1 MTIDDQTY
9 EKLGLLYLG
18 GELTN
23 DGTTPAARPYL
34 LPSRDLVTHGV
45 IVGMTGSGKTGL
57 GAVLLEE
64 AAIDG
69 IPAIVIDPK
78 GDLGNLLLTFPSLS
92 PESFAPWV
100 PADDDAAAVAE
111 RTKKGLAEWN
121 QAPARIGLFERSVE
135 RAIYTPGSSAGRKL
149 SIMGGFDRPASV
161 DDGDDEAT
169 RARAVSLTSS
179 LLSLAGMDVDP
190 VVSAEH
196 VLVSTVLLHL
206 WNASPKTD
214 LGQLLG
220 HIQNPPFAR
229 LGLLETDSVAPPAL
243 RQSIAMRLNTAFAS
257 PALQGF
263 LQGEPLD
270 VEKLLYTAE
279 GKPRLSVITLAHLDD
294 NLRMFFVT
302 ILLNELLSWTRRQP
316 GTSSLRA
323 LLYMDEVAGY
333 LPPVKAPPSKA
344 PIMTLLKQARAYGV
358 GCVLATQNPVDVDYK
373 ALANAGVWYLGR
385 LQTERDKARVLEG
398 LEGNAS
404 ATGAPFDKAA
414 VDAAL
419 SSLPKRAFYAHNV
432 HSKTAT
438 TFTTRYALSYLRGPL
453 MPAEIKRLNAA
464 STTTV
469 MMAAVNIVPPPR
481 PSSSSSSSS
490 ASLSSSSSVAP
501 PVPGSVEVRFEG
513 EGVLTPWLW
522 ARTSNHYVHAKSGT
536 DTWMTRWLLVPFVDD
551 NPAFDAAVT
560 ETEVTWANTKTPS
573 SSTSYAALPPACAR
587 DKSWESWGKTV
598 VATVVRAQPL
608 VLLQSIATDVTSKAG
623 ESKSAFIQR
632 VAQKARELRD
642 DEVATLTTKWAPK
655 IARAQ
660 LAVKK
665 AEEKADALGSKRTA
679 QTVST
684 GVDIGMSVLGA
695 LFGTRRSV
703 TTAAGRAVKSASKH
717 ATSGGAL
724 DAAKE
729 AVDDATEAL
738 AAVQAEAQAAIAE
751 AQAAIS
757 SGAAQ
762 VTELTIAAKK
772 TDVTVE
778 ALGLLWRA

>member
-1 MTIDDQTY
+1 MTVDY

-18 GELTN
+18 GELSA
-23 DGTTPAARPYL
+23 DGTPPASKPYL
-34 LPSRDLVTHGV
+34 LPSKDLVTHGV

-92 PESFAPWV
+92 PEAFAPWV
-100 PADDDAAAVAE
+100 PVDDNAAAVAV
-111 RTKKGLAEWN
+111 RTRDGLAQWN
-121 QAPARIGLFERSVE
+121 QEPARIGLFENAVE

-149 SIMGGFDRPASV
+149 SIMGSFDRPT
-161 DDGDDEAT
+161 DDDAIDADET
-169 RARAVSLTSS
+169 RRARAVSLTSS
-179 LLSLAGMDVDP
+179 LLSLAGLDVDP
-190 VVSAEH
+190 VQSPEH
-196 VLVSTVLLHL
+196 VLVSSVLLHL
-206 WNASPKTD
+206 WSVSPKTD
-214 LGQLLG
+214 LGQLLA

-229 LGLLETDSVAPPAL
+229 IGMLETDSVAPPAM

-263 LQGEPLD
+263 LDGEPLD
-270 VEKLLYTAE
+270 IEKLLYNVD
-279 GKPRLSVITLAHLDD
+279 GKPRMSIITLAHLSDE
-294 NLRMFFVT
+294 LRMFFVT

-404 ATGAPFDKAA
+404 ATGGVFNKDA

-432 HSKTAT
+432 HAKSST

-453 MPAEIKRLNAA
+453 TPQEVRKLNNA
-464 STTTV
+464 STPTT
-469 MMAAVNIVPPPR
+469 MMAAVNITPPAKASASA
-481 PSSSSSSSS
+481 SSSSSSLSATSS
-490 ASLSSSSSVAP
+490 AP
-501 PVPGSVEVRFEG
+501 PVPSMVQVRFAG
-513 EGVLTPWLW
+513 TGTLSPWLW
-522 ARTSNHYVHAKSGT
+522 AKTSLHYVHNKSGT
-536 DTWMTRWLLVPFVDD
+536 DTWQTRYLLVPFVDD
-551 NPAFDAAVT
+551 NPDFDAAVSESEPVWLT
-560 ETEVTWANTKTPS
+560 TATAPS
-573 SSTSYAALPPACAR
+573 SSSFAPLPPACAR
-587 DKSWESWGKTV
+587 DKSWESWRKTV
-598 VATVVRAQPL
+598 ITSVVKSQPL
-608 VLLQSIATDVTSKAG
+608 VLLSSAVTEVTSKPG

-632 VAQKARELRD
+632 VAQRARELRD
-642 DEVATLTTKWAPK
+642 DEVTTLTTKWAPK

-660 LAVKK
+660 AALKK
-665 AEEKADALGSKRTA
+665 AEEKVDALGSKRTA

-703 TTAAGRAVKSASKH
+703 ASAAGRAVKSVSKQ

-724 DAAKE
+724 DAAKA

-738 AAVQAEAQAAIAE
+738 VAVEAEAQAAVAE
-751 AQAAIS
+751 AQQKIS

-762 VTELTIAAKK
+762 VEEVSIAAKK
-772 TDVTVE
+772 TEVTVE
-778 ALGLLWRA
+778 VVGLLWR